1 MQAFCILKMLLHFKL
16 FVGRQWV
23 LDEILMQAFLEK
35 RFPNGLEMSFDA
47 RDVTFDLLP
56 KDQQSTPLQNSQKA
70 DRRRHSLT

>member
-1 MQAFCILKMLLHFKL
+1 MLMHVFLK
-16 FVGRQWV
+16 
-23 LDEILMQAFLEK
+23 K

-70 DRRRHSLT
+70 DRRWRRRHSPI